1 MLNLAVQ
8 TLFRHENSVQSIC
21 FSVCIPSP
29 IRPVTMKQHF
39 LQENFMEMS
48 TIHWENM
55 FYPYIYTDSSS
66 LVNVSPWE

>member
-1 MLNLAVQ
+1 
-8 TLFRHENSVQSIC
+8 
-21 FSVCIPSP
+21 
-29 IRPVTMKQHF
+29 MKQHF

-48 TIHWENM
+48 EIHWENM